1 MTLHFSPNTP
11 SADNLYANDL
21 PAQPSFEAKRARQN
35 AAELRWKAAQWR
47 KMAAESGSD
56 EFLELMQRAAS
67 ELEVEANS
75 LAA

>member
-1 MTLHFSPNTP
+1 MALHFSSDTP

-21 PAQPSFEAKRARQN
+21 PTQPSFKRARQN

-47 KMAAESGSD
+47 KMATESGSD

-67 ELEVEANS
+67 ELETEANS